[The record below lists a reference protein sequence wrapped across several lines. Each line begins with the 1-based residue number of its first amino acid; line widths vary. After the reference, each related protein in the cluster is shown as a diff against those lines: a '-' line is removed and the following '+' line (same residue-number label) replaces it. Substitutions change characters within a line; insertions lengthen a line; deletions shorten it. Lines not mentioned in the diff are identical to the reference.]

1 MFGIDDKDL
10 MDQNKIKV
18 LNGIAGSGKSTSTVN
33 ELRRLGSTFCL
44 ASFSNALKFAAS
56 DKFGCPTETICG
68 LEFVNTPFPRSGE
81 KDIEGFDTVVNDEI
95 LLDGVECIEWMI
107 NHVGKVNIIALTD
120 SRQMLNADNGKAA
133 LKKFE
138 ELINRD
144 DVVYVEIDQTK
155 RARDAE
161 TKRVYKKLYGL
172 ESNAILDVD
181 KAAEILKCDVVEFKS
196 VSYDINN
203 TYLCHSNAIEH
214 EIYKK
219 FGLSDRK
226 DIPLIPK
233 NHISRLRNV
242 DVDKYPICDQI
253 TADTKKVCAYLQ
265 AANVATP
272 TRFQGKEVEVKDTC
286 YFVVKKDDL
295 FTGREI
301 YTVGTRCQSIKS
313 LHIAIIDVE
322 EYKDPD
328 SIYGRKICQAK
339 RLNIDVEDKTY
350 KYVSMNKMVEII
362 KEHGQ
367 EGVHYL
373 TDVVI
378 SGDNIV
384 YSTMSNSQL
393 CKFATIEDGEV
404 KLNKMLFKGN
414 NHKTIRSIVKKDPSM
429 HFDYMPKVYDILK
442 IDVTPPRINNR
453 LRSKKDYGKLCDIYS
468 AFPTMLKYAVM
479 PKAGYIYESY
489 DPELL
494 NWYIYE
500 GDKVTKC
507 SLITEELAEKL
518 GDSRYMFSTE
528 KQIGCALGEYTYT
541 QSRASKEKK
550 KRVNEN
556 FLWGKLES
564 GYYTI
569 DEVVVDGSLKRM
581 YTKHPGNNLELVACA
596 LWSKLCLVMLEALE
610 SVGDGFVVTDGLYYN
625 GDVDPVLP
633 DWCDYR
639 IEVKHWDEEQKSDEK
654 YVDVIMKTYEEPKTA
669 KQIRSEINKRNYA
682 KMTEEQREAKRA
694 RDREYRRAKRAAA
707 TPHQNP

>member
-1 MFGIDDKDL
+1 MFGIDDNDL

-133 LKKFE
+133 LRKFE

-196 VSYDINN
+196 VSYCINN

-214 EIYKK
+214 EIYKRYK
-219 FGLSDRK
+219 LSDRK

-233 NHISRLRNV
+233 NHISRLREF

-272 TRFQGKEVEVKDTC
+272 TRFQGKEVEVGDEC

-313 LHIAIIDVE
+313 LHIAVIDIE
-322 EYKDPD
+322 DYKDPD

-339 RLNIDVEDKTY
+339 RLSIDVEDKTY
-350 KYVSMNKMVEII
+350 KYVSMNKMVDII
-362 KEHGQ
+362 REHGQ

-384 YSTMSNSQL
+384 YSTMSNDQL

-479 PKAGYIYESY
+479 PKAGYIYETY

-494 NWYIYE
+494 NWYVYT
-500 GDKVTKC
+500 GDRITKY
-507 SLITEELAEKL
+507 SLITEELAKKL
-518 GDSRYMFSTE
+518 GDSEYKFSTE

-550 KRVNEN
+550 KKVNEN

-639 IEVKHWDEEQKSDEK
+639 IEVKHWDEEKKSDEK
-654 YVDVIMKTYEEPKTA
+654 YVDVIMKTYEEPKTKA
-669 KQIRSEINKRNYA
+669 EMKRERERQRYANMSEKER
-682 KMTEEQREAKRA
+682 EERRRRQREAKR
-694 RDREYRRAKRAAA
+694 KRNA
-707 TPHQNP
+707 TPHQNS